1 MCQPLAIRP
10 PKGPLLAASGSVW
23 NVCGSNWL
31 GEGDYLICLDRDSA
45 KEVDVAFNIIL
56 KVPIGDRTQKWH
68 SGIHCLNTRL
78 SRAKPIGAGQM
89 ILGVLGLASGHSR
102 SHLGGSPLAMMRAT
116 AVKLSGCFVN
126 MIAQSPL
133 ASHEAPQ
140 AGAGCERECWF

>member
-1 MCQPLAIRP
+1 MNSRVMRPAVCQPLAIRP

-89 ILGVLGLASGHSR
+89 ILGVMSAWVIHVIPAIPACSVCYPIR
-102 SHLGGSPLAMMRAT
+102 RDAIERAGT
-116 AVKLSGCFVN
+116 VTRL
-126 MIAQSPL
+126 
-133 ASHEAPQ
+133 
-140 AGAGCERECWF
+140 